1 MVYAKVNDGILFI
14 SIEDEIKDNTIDSL
28 EEEIDYMLYKQGIK
42 YYAFNFNY
50 LDNFNNKF
58 LNIFQNKLTEIFLT
72 CGSVVIYGL
81 KKINKYI
88 FGKRRDNLYYLDNK
102 EDINKIINL

>member
-14 SIEDEIKDNTIDSL
+14 SIEEEIKDSTIDSL

-50 LDNFNNKF
+50 LDNFNNNF

>member
-1 MVYAKVNDGILFI
+1 MLYTKVNDGILFI
-14 SIEDEIKDNTIDSL
+14 SIEEEIRDDTIDNL
-28 EEEIDYMLYKQGIK
+28 EEEIDYMLYSQGIR

-50 LDNFNNKF
+50 LDNFNNSF
-58 LNIFQNKLTEIFLT
+58 LNKFQNKLTEIFLT

-81 KKINKYI
+81 KKVNKYI
-88 FGKRRDNLYYLDNK
+88 FGKRKDNLYYIDSK